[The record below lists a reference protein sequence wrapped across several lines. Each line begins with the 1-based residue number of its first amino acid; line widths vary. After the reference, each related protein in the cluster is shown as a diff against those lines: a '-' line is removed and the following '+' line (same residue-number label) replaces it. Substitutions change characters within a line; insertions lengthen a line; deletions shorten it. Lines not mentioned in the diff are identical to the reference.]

1 MEFIQPQNIQEA
13 LRALRKWGKKGMV
26 VAGGTNLLPDLRAKK
41 VSPEALIDL
50 SRVDSLSFIE
60 AEKGEI
66 RIGALTPIAEIAASK
81 ILRRRAPI
89 LCEAARNLGNPL
101 VRNRA
106 TLGGNLAKASPA
118 ADTAVPLLAL
128 DACVEVQGA
137 GLRKRRIPLD
147 QFFLGAN
154 RNALKPGELI
164 RYVYFPRPNSGAK
177 MAYRK
182 MGLRNAMAISV
193 ISLGVILE
201 MRKGICSR
209 IRIAFGAVAP
219 NPIRAY
225 QAENILLGKEITA
238 NLLQACGSQAEKEI
252 SPITD
257 IRGGAEYRRAMAS
270 VLLQRALGEA
280 LEMGT

>member
-1 MEFIQPQNIQEA
+1 MEFIQPQNLREA
-13 LRALRKWGKKGMV
+13 LRALKNWGKKGMV

-50 SRVDSLSFIE
+50 SRIDSLSFIE
-60 AEKGEI
+60 AEKGGI
-66 RIGALTPIAEIAASK
+66 RIGARTPIAEIAASK
-81 ILRRRAPI
+81 ILQRKAPI
-89 LCEAARNLGNPL
+89 LCEAARKLGNPL

>member
-13 LRALRKWGKKGMV
+13 LRALKRWGKKGMV

-41 VSPEALIDL
+41 ISPEALIDL
-50 SRVDSLSFIE
+50 SRIDSLSFIKVE
-60 AEKGEI
+60 EGGI

-81 ILRRRAPI
+81 ILRSRASI
-89 LCEAARNLGNPL
+89 LCEAARKLGNPL

-106 TLGGNLAKASPA
+106 TLGGNLANASPA
-118 ADTAVPLLAL
+118 ADTAIPLLAL
-128 DACVEVQGA
+128 DACVEVQGS
-137 GLRKRRIPLD
+137 GSRKRRMPLD

-164 RYVYFPRPNSGAK
+164 REVYFPLPNSGAK

-193 ISLGVILE
+193 ISLGVVLE
-201 MRKGICSR
+201 MHKGVCRR

-219 NPIRAY
+219 KPIRAY
-225 QAENILLGKEITA
+225 HAEKILLGKEITPD
-238 NLLQACGSQAEKEI
+238 LLEACGSQAEKEI

-270 VLLQRALGEA
+270 VLLQQALGET
-280 LEMGT
+280 LEMDT

>member
-1 MEFIQPQNIQEA
+1 
-13 LRALRKWGKKGMV
+13 MV

-41 VSPEALIDL
+41 VSPGALIDF
-50 SRVDSLSFIE
+50 SRIDSLSFIK
-60 AEKGEI
+60 AEEGGI
-66 RIGALTPIAEIAASK
+66 RIGALTPIAEIATSK
-81 ILRRRAPI
+81 ILRNRTPI
-89 LCEAARNLGNPL
+89 LCEAARKLGNPL

-106 TLGGNLAKASPA
+106 TLGGNIANSSPA
-118 ADTAVPLLAL
+118 ADTAIPPLAL
-128 DACVEVQGA
+128 DACVGVQVA
-137 GLRKRRIPLD
+137 GSRKRQIALD

-164 RYVYFPRPNSGAK
+164 RDVYFPQPNAGAK

-193 ISLGVILE
+193 ISLGVLLE
-201 MRKGICSR
+201 MRKGVCRR

-219 NPIRAY
+219 KPIRAY
-225 QAENILLGKEITA
+225 QAENVLLGKEITPE
-238 NLLQACGSQAEKEI
+238 LLRACGSQAEEEI

-270 VLLQRALGEA
+270 TLLQRALGEA

>member
-1 MEFIQPQNIQEA
+1 MEFIQPQNIREA
-13 LRALRKWGKKGMV
+13 LWALKRWGKKGMV

-41 VSPEALIDL
+41 VFPEALIDL
-50 SRVDSLSFIE
+50 SRVDSLSFIK
-60 AEKGEI
+60 AEEDGI
-66 RIGALTPIAEIAASK
+66 RIGALTPIAEIGATK
-81 ILRRRAPI
+81 ILRKRAPI

-128 DACVEVQGA
+128 DACVEVQESGS
-137 GLRKRRIPLD
+137 RKRRVPLD

-154 RNALKPGELI
+154 RNARQPGELI
-164 RYVYFPRPNSGAK
+164 RGVYFPWPNSGAK

-193 ISLGVILE
+193 ISLGVVLE
-201 MRKGICSR
+201 MRKGVCRR

-219 NPIRAY
+219 KPIRAY
-225 QAENILLGKEITA
+225 QAENILLGKEITLE
-238 NLLQACGSQAEKEI
+238 LLQACGSQAEKEI

-280 LEMGT
+280 LEMGA

>member
-1 MEFIQPQNIQEA
+1 MEFIQPQNIREA
-13 LRALRKWGKKGMV
+13 LWALKRWGKKGMV

-41 VSPEALIDL
+41 VFPEALIDL
-50 SRVDSLSFIE
+50 SRVDSLSSIK
-60 AEKGEI
+60 AEEDGI
-66 RIGALTPIAEIAASK
+66 RIGALTPIAEIGASK
-81 ILRRRAPI
+81 ILRKRAPI

-128 DACVEVQGA
+128 DACVEVQESGS
-137 GLRKRRIPLD
+137 RKRRVPLD

-154 RNALKPGELI
+154 RNARQPGELI
-164 RYVYFPRPNSGAK
+164 RGVYFPWPNSGAK

-193 ISLGVILE
+193 ISLGVVLE
-201 MRKGICSR
+201 MRKGVCRR

-219 NPIRAY
+219 KPIRAY
-225 QAENILLGKEITA
+225 QAENILLGKEITLE
-238 NLLQACGSQAEKEI
+238 LLQACGSQAEKEI

-280 LEMGT
+280 LEMGA